1 MKFYVFVSNKGGG
14 RWIEASDQDD
24 AARKYSEIIVAEVE
38 FPSDKDEV
46 EITLVVG
53 WRLPSGEI
61 SATHYDV
68 WFTRVLRW
76 ETKQPELPA

>member
-1 MKFYVFVSNKGGG
+1 MTFYVFVSNKGGA
-14 RWIEASDQDD
+14 RWIEAFDQDD
-24 AARKYSEIIVAEVE
+24 AARKYSETIVTEVE
-38 FPSDKDEV
+38 FPPDKDEV

-53 WRLPSGEI
+53 WQLPSGEVC
-61 SATHYDV
+61 ATHYDV